1 MRITSFNVNGIR
13 AIIGKDFAASF
24 DSLNPDILVLEETK
38 LSEQPGL
45 LSPFEKEGYESYWTI
60 SKMRKGYSGVAI
72 FTRIKPLSVHYGLKE
87 GKYDEEGR
95 VITLE
100 FPSFYL
106 VGAYVP
112 NAGDGLKRLD
122 FRMQYEQDVREYLK
136 ELDQKKPIIYTGDL
150 NVAYQE
156 IDLKNPSSNHHNPG
170 FTDEERGEFGK
181 LLALGFV
188 DVWRTLNPEKVKYSW
203 WSYRFHARENDAGWR
218 IDYFIV
224 SQRLMDKIKG
234 SEIHNEIYGSD
245 HCPVSL
251 DLDAD

>member
-1 MRITSFNVNGIR
+1 MRIASFNVNGIR
-13 AIIGKDFAASF
+13 AILGKDFAASF
-24 DSLNPDILVLEETK
+24 EKLGADILVLEETK
-38 LSEQPGL
+38 LSEDPGL
-45 LSPFEKEGYESYWTI
+45 LPPFQKEGYESYWTI

-72 FTRIKPLSVHYGLKE
+72 FTKIKPLSVHYGLHD

-95 VITLE
+95 LITLE
-100 FPSFYL
+100 FEDFYL

-112 NAGDGLKRLD
+112 NAGEGLKRLP
-122 FRMQYEQDVREYLK
+122 FRMQYEQDVREYLHD
-136 ELDQKKPIIYTGDL
+136 LDQKKPIVYTGDL

-156 IDLKNPSSNHHNPG
+156 IDLKNPSSNHQNPG

-181 LLALGFV
+181 LLGLGFV

-203 WSYRFHARENDAGWR
+203 WSYRFHARENNAGWR

-224 SQRLMDKIKG
+224 SQRLMGKVKG

-251 DLDAD
+251 DLF